1 VFGILVALSV
11 FQQERKEVNQMKNTK
26 ALLAALLLAGSFVA
40 TSTVSASDGTISKD
54 VLTPGSYCHE
64 KFPAIQ
70 ARSLGT
76 DDPTLKNAASGDVMD
91 FYGPCNENPTGQDQV
106 QAQKLD
112 LQHRWQNNYED

>member
-1 VFGILVALSV
+1 
-11 FQQERKEVNQMKNTK
+11 MKNTK
-26 ALLAALLLAGSFVA
+26 TLLAALLLAGSFVA

-54 VLTPGSYCHE
+54 VLTPGSYCHK

-76 DDPTLKNAASGDVMD
+76 DDPTLMNAASGDVMD

>member
-1 VFGILVALSV
+1 MHKRFFDFNCVWHIGCSLF

-40 TSTVSASDGTISKD
+40 TSTASASDGTISKD

-70 ARSLGT
+70 ARSL
-76 DDPTLKNAASGDVMD
+76 AARGRSPFFTGCIASTRVGD
-91 FYGPCNENPTGQDQV
+91 TGS
-106 QAQKLD
+106 
-112 LQHRWQNNYED
+112 